1 MKKHNCACVQCLM
14 SYLIYYLYVWI
25 QSFEEIRLHS
35 QRLMFGSGHK
45 IAEFLIRA
53 YAPQAHAS
61 GPHGP
66 RVRAVQLA
74 RLDRDFFFIA
84 RLT

>member
-1 MKKHNCACVQCLM
+1 M

-53 YAPQAHAS
+53 Y
-61 GPHGP
+61 
-66 RVRAVQLA
+66 VRAVQLA
-74 RLDRDFFFIA
+74 RLDRYFFFIA

>member
-1 MKKHNCACVQCLM
+1 M

-25 QSFEEIRLHS
+25 QSFEEIKLHS

-53 YAPQAHAS
+53 YAPRARTS

-66 RVRAVQLA
+66 RVRAVLSV